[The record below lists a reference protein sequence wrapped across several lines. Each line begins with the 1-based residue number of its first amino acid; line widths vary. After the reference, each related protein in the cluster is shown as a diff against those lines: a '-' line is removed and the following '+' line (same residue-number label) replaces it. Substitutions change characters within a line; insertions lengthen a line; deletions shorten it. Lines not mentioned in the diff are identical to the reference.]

1 MTTHKLKKFI
11 FIQDLNEKIKKNIKK
26 LSNVR
31 IIYNNINN
39 TSLGQILT
47 IKRFCKANSIPFYIM
62 DDYKTA
68 LTINA
73 DGVFI
78 SSGNKRVNLKKFLN
92 KKFHIIGSAHNQ
104 LEYYF
109 KRRQGCKIISLS
121 PIFFNPKFSK
131 EKALK
136 PIKFNLISINWSE
149 TICALGG
156 VNFSNI
162 GKISHS
168 NKIKS
173 IAYHRA
179 IKNPPTNL
187 IVDGL

>member
-1 MTTHKLKKFI
+1 MTFHKLKKFI
-11 FIQDLNEKIKKNIKK
+11 FIQNLNEKIKKNIKK
-26 LSNVR
+26 LNNVR
-31 IIYNNINN
+31 IIYNNINIDN

-47 IKRFCKANSIPFYIM
+47 IKSFCKSNGIPFYII

-78 SSGNKRVNLKKFLN
+78 SGKNKRVNLKKFLN

-121 PIFFNPKFSK
+121 PIFFNPKYSK
-131 EKALK
+131 NKILS
-136 PIKFNLISINWSE
+136 PIKFNIICKYWDGE
-149 TICALGG
+149 ICALGG
-156 VNFSNI
+156 VNSANL
-162 GKISHS
+162 KKVNLTRSS
-168 NKIKS
+168 S
-173 IAYHRA
+173 IAFQRYV
-179 IKNPPTNL
+179 L
-187 IVDGL
+187 E

>member
-31 IIYNNINN
+31 IIYNNININN

-47 IKRFCKANSIPFYIM
+47 IKSFCKANSILFYIM

-92 KKFHIIGSAHNQ
+92 KKFHIIGSSHNQ

-109 KRRQGCKIISLS
+109 KRRQG
-121 PIFFNPKFSK
+121 
-131 EKALK
+131 
-136 PIKFNLISINWSE
+136 WR
-149 TICALGG
+149 CA
-156 VNFSNI
+156 NYQI
-162 GKISHS
+162 
-168 NKIKS
+168 
-173 IAYHRA
+173 
-179 IKNPPTNL
+179 
-187 IVDGL
+187 

>member
-78 SSGNKRVNLKKFLN
+78 
-92 KKFHIIGSAHNQ
+92 
-104 LEYYF
+104 
-109 KRRQGCKIISLS
+109 
-121 PIFFNPKFSK
+121 
-131 EKALK
+131 
-136 PIKFNLISINWSE
+136 
-149 TICALGG
+149 
-156 VNFSNI
+156 
-162 GKISHS
+162 
-168 NKIKS
+168 
-173 IAYHRA
+173 
-179 IKNPPTNL
+179 
-187 IVDGL
+187 

>member
-26 LSNVR
+26 LSHVR

-47 IKRFCKANSIPFYIM
+47 IKSFCKSNGIPFYIM

-78 SSGNKRVNLKKFLN
+78 SSKNKRVNLKKFLN

-104 LEYYF
+104 L
-109 KRRQGCKIISLS
+109 
-121 PIFFNPKFSK
+121 
-131 EKALK
+131 
-136 PIKFNLISINWSE
+136 
-149 TICALGG
+149 
-156 VNFSNI
+156 
-162 GKISHS
+162 
-168 NKIKS
+168 
-173 IAYHRA
+173 
-179 IKNPPTNL
+179 
-187 IVDGL
+187 